1 MAIKKI
7 NIGQVP
13 NDKKGDKF
21 RDAFSKA
28 NDNFSELDT
37 RATAAQNTA
46 DAAKAKA
53 DAALPESRVQ
63 TDALSAVV
71 GALLAI
77 SNDGRGAFGLGAQ
90 AVPDWPNLDL
100 NDGSSVPPSGLFR
113 YTSAHSETPPGG
125 GSSGTMLW
133 IRYTSTAGYLAVLSG
148 TTPTLHLRR
157 WVNNVWSTWYR
168 ADVRGVGLGVAGTDT
183 ATLVADFD
191 DDSLPAGH
199 YRYNSTSAGL
209 PALAGAA
216 GTLEVVHQQA
226 GYRTQ
231 VITENSASTGAAGR
245 RGWRVLK
252 NGIWQSWKEIAVTD
266 SPSFTGVPRA
276 PTAAVGANTTQIA
289 TMAALLNGMGAFGL
303 GVDASPLHGSSADS
317 ITTSGTYRVS
327 GPDSVASGLPVN
339 VNHVVTH
346 HSGTTA
352 TSGFQQAAPMTAS
365 ASNKG
370 RFFARAKAGDTWSV
384 WEEFAFVSTVFPM
397 LRPSSYTKTTVPAAA
412 SSTGGVVYV
421 TNAAGG
427 AALAVSNGTAWISQV
442 TGAEV

>member
-90 AVPDWPNLDL
+90 AAPDWPNLDL

-113 YTSAHSETPPGG
+113 YTSAHSGTPPGG

-216 GTLEVVHQQA
+216 GTLEVVHQQN

-231 VITENSASTGAAGR
+231 IITENSASTGSAGR
-245 RGWRVLK
+245 RGWRVRK
-252 NGIWQSWKEIAVTD
+252 NGVWQPWREVMSEGSTVQYGG
-266 SPSFTGVPRA
+266 SLSGS
-276 PTAAVGANTTQIA
+276 
-289 TMAALLNGMGAFGL
+289 
-303 GVDASPLHGSSADS
+303 GVDLNQATRRGLYIVPSTSIASDGLNFP
-317 ITTSGTYRVS
+317 IRTSGLLEVL
-327 GPDSVASGLPVN
+327 ASYGMDYVGTMTTGLIQRYTSANRNRAFQRTLVN
-339 VNHVVTH
+339 
-346 HSGTTA
+346 S
-352 TSGFQQAAPMTAS
+352 
-365 ASNKG
+365 
-370 RFFARAKAGDTWSV
+370 TWTDWRES
-384 WEEFAFVSTVFPM
+384 AFVDSVFPM

-427 AALAVSNGTAWISQV
+427 AALAVSNGTAWISQL
-442 TGAEV
+442 TGTEV